1 MERQIK
7 QINFKGHNVYVGI
20 DVHKK
25 QWKITILTQ
34 HHTHKI
40 YTQPPIAKVL
50 GNYLRKNFPGGTYY
64 SVYEAGCFG
73 YWIHHDLTSEGI
85 NNIVVNPSDI
95 PTTDKEKRHK
105 EDRRDSKKLAK
116 TLRANQLNAIYIPT
130 DENLRD
136 RLLLRTRRTLV
147 KDLIRNKNRIKGHLS
162 FFNIKI
168 PQSFINN
175 NTHWSKRFMS
185 WLDTVT
191 ISGEDHNGLNALIK
205 QTHFLRQSLLEI
217 NREILKLSKTPRYKS
232 KVDLLIGIPGIG
244 RYTAMLLLTEIENIN
259 RFSTDDKFHSYLGL
273 IPQTNSSSD
282 TYRVGDIT
290 VRQNKQLRST
300 LVECA
305 WIAVRKD
312 PALIYKYNELVKRMK
327 ASKAIIRITKSLA
340 NRIKHILKYE
350 EEYQYSVI

>member
-1 MERQIK
+1 MKSQITK
-7 QINFKGHNVYVGI
+7 LNFTGQNIYVGI

-25 QWKITILTQ
+25 EWKVAIMTI

-40 YTQPPIAKVL
+40 YSQPPSAKVL
-50 GNYLRKNFPGGTYY
+50 SNYLKRTFPGGTYF

-73 YWIHHDLTSEGI
+73 FWIHRELISQGI
-85 NNIVVNPSDI
+85 NNIIVNPADI

-105 EDRRDSKKLAK
+105 EDRRDSNKLAK
-116 TLRANQLNAIYIPT
+116 TLRSQQLEAIYIPSK
-130 DENLRD
+130 ENLQD
-136 RLLLRTRRTLV
+136 RLLLRIRRTLV
-147 KDLIRNKNRIKGHLS
+147 KDLTRNKNRIKGHLT
-162 FFNIKI
+162 FFNVKI
-168 PQSFINN
+168 PKEFMNN

-185 WLDTVT
+185 WLDSVT
-191 ISGEDHNGLNALIK
+191 ISDYNNGGLLAIIK

-217 NREILKLSKTPRYKS
+217 NREIVKLSNNEKYKR

-244 RYTAMLLLTEIENIN
+244 RYTAMLLLTEIEKID
-259 RFSTDDKFHSYLGL
+259 RFCSDDKFHSYLGL

-327 ASKAIIRITKSLA
+327 PSKAIIRITKSLS
-340 NRIKHILKYE
+340 NRIRHILKHE
-350 EEYQYSVI
+350 VEYQYSII